1 MTDLLEAL
9 SVAVV
14 LITRLDPSLLEIVA
28 LSLKVSLSAVVI
40 GTVLGMP
47 VGAAIAVAR
56 FRGRGLLIVC
66 VNALMGLPPVV
77 VGLIVYLHLSS
88 SGPFGAL
95 QMLYTP
101 AAMIVAQTLLVT
113 PIVIALSRQFVEDA
127 NAAYDEELRSL
138 GVRGWR
144 KLATLLTEV
153 RHSLITVVFAGFGR
167 AIAEVGAVMI
177 VGGNIHHVTRVMTTA
192 ITLET
197 SKGNLGLALALG
209 IVLMLLALLVNG
221 LATTVARF
229 APGAAYA

>member
-1 MTDLLEAL
+1 MTDLFDAFTVAAGLIARCDPAL
-9 SVAVV
+9 IEIVV
-14 LITRLDPSLLEIVA
+14 LSLR
-28 LSLKVSLSAVVI
+28 VSLSAVVI

-47 VGAAIAVAR
+47 LGAAIAIAR
-56 FRGRGLLIVC
+56 FRGRGFLIVC

-77 VGLIVYLHLSS
+77 VGLIVYLQLSS
-88 SGPFGAL
+88 SGPFGMFQL
-95 QMLYTP
+95 LYTP
-101 AAMIVAQTLLVT
+101 AAMIIAQTILVT
-113 PIVIALSRQFVEDA
+113 PIVIALTRQFVEDA
-127 NAAYDEELRSL
+127 NRTYDEELRSL

-144 KLATLLTEV
+144 KLRTLLTEV
-153 RHSLITVVFAGFGR
+153 RYSLVTVVFAGFGR

-221 LATTVARF
+221 LATTVTRF
-229 APGAAYA
+229 APGTAYA